1 MLVAVLTDLF
11 QPWRLGALA
20 LAVAVTGMF
29 AAAPARMSAQADAVT
44 VLATTLEAPALEQAV
59 GLITAAPTVTD
70 ATVAGAPTTLARP
83 SGDGPWPAL
92 VVVNGATERGR
103 NHPALQRLARGLG
116 RAGYLVLVPDLP
128 GLARGEITDRTL
140 TAALDVARTAADRPD
155 ADEGRV
161 GLVGVSVGTSLALL
175 VAADPSLAERVTV
188 VSGTAPYAD
197 LSNLIRLATTGYY
210 RDGSLLIPYQ
220 TDPFLAV
227 AVARSLAG
235 ALPSGRERA
244 TLLARVDALDDD
256 AEDPLALIR
265 SLPTAELTP
274 DTRAVIELLANDDP
288 RRFDELY
295 VGAPVGVRAAL
306 ERLSP
311 ISGAARLTAR
321 IELASAPRDKYVP
334 LAEARALVRAAPDA
348 QLTVTETLAHAVPE
362 PTVGGLGQLL
372 RFNGWV
378 VRSLEAAA
386 R

>member
-11 QPWRLGALA
+11 QPWRLGTLA
-20 LAVAVTGMF
+20 LAVAMTGMF
-29 AAAPARMSAQADAVT
+29 VAAPARMSAQADTVI
-44 VLATTLEAPALEQAV
+44 VLATTLEAPVLEQAV
-59 GLITAAPTVTD
+59 ELMTAAPTVTD
-70 ATVAGAPTTLARP
+70 VTVAGAPTTLARP

-128 GLARGEITDRTL
+128 GLARGEITDRTV
-140 TAALDVARTAADRPD
+140 TAALDVVRTVADRPD
-155 ADEGRV
+155 ADQGRV

-175 VAADPSLAERVTV
+175 IAADPSLGERVTV

-210 RDGSLLIPYQ
+210 RDGNLLIPYE
-220 TDPFLAV
+220 TDPFLAI

-235 ALPSGRERA
+235 ALPNGRERD
-244 TLLARVDALDDD
+244 TLRVRVDALDDE
-256 AEDPLALIR
+256 AADPLALIR
-265 SLPTAELTP
+265 SLPRAKLTG

-295 VGAPVGVRAAL
+295 VGTPAELRAAL

-311 ISGAARLTAR
+311 IHGASRLTAR
-321 IELASAPRDKYVP
+321 VELASAPRDKYVP
-334 LAEARALVRAAPDA
+334 LAEARALIRAAPNA
-348 QLTVTETLAHAVPE
+348 RLTVTETLAHAVPE
-362 PTVGGLGQLL
+362 PTLGGLGDLF

-378 VRSLEAAA
+378 VRSLEAAG